1 MRATLAAA
9 LLIAS
14 ADSTSAAGTPQAVT
28 IQWTVPAD
36 GVLEG
41 DPSYQGVLVART
53 SDAAPLA
60 ATATVQFATAPGTA
74 TATDFDAESGTV
86 TFPAGS
92 ASETFRGVRVRIL
105 DDRLDE
111 PDVEIFTIAL
121 SGAAGAVIGAPAVQ
135 EVWISDDDPLPSV
148 SVYDCASVEGDTGTT
163 PCAFPVRLVPAS
175 GRTVSVAYATVAS
188 TATEGTDFLPT
199 SGVLTFA
206 PGATSATVPVAIV
219 GDTVPEG
226 DEFLALVLSAP
237 VSATIFEDASD
248 GAIVDDDLAVEPAVE
263 LTHGA
268 RVRGD
273 LDGGTPDHFRIHQ
286 PPHAS
291 FEVVLDEA
299 AGGAGLVLER
309 VANDGATVLQTA
321 SAVGTGS
328 ARSLRWANDLP
339 VPVDMQYVRVRATGC
354 GTACGPD
361 DAYRLRAYETT
372 ARIPRFNNTGGQ
384 GTVLFLQNRAAVPVS
399 ARALFWN
406 ASGMAITAHSLTVPA
421 RGLAVVDTTTMPGG
435 QDQSGSVTITHDG
448 GYDGLAGK
456 AALVDPVNGFSFDA
470 AATSREP

>member
-1 MRATLAAA
+1 MRAILAAA
-9 LLIAS
+9 LIIAS
-14 ADSTSAAGTPQAVT
+14 ADGAAASGTPQTVT
-28 IQWTVPAD
+28 IQWTAPAD

-41 DPSYQGVLVART
+41 DPSYQGVVVART

-74 TATDFDAESGTV
+74 TAADFDAESGTV

-105 DDRLDE
+105 DDLLDE

-121 SGAAGAVIGAPAVQ
+121 SGAAGAVIGSPAVQ

-148 SVYDCASVEGDTGTT
+148 SVYDCAVVEGDAGTT
-163 PCAFPVRLVPAS
+163 PCAFPVRLFPAS
-175 GRTVSVAYATVAS
+175 GRTVSVSYATVAS
-188 TATEGTDFLPT
+188 TATEGTDFLPA

-206 PGATSATVPVAIV
+206 PGVTSAAVPVAIV
-219 GDTVPEG
+219 GDTTPEG
-226 DEFLALVLSAP
+226 DESLGLVLSAP
-237 VSATIFEDASD
+237 VSATVFQDAAD
-248 GAIVDDDLAVEPAVE
+248 GAIVDDDLAVLPAVE

-273 LDGGTPDHFRIHQ
+273 LDGGAPDFFRMHQ
-286 PPHAS
+286 PPQAS
-291 FEVVLDEA
+291 FEVMLDEA

-309 VANDGATVLQTA
+309 VANDGTTVLQTA
-321 SAVGTGS
+321 AAVGTGS

-339 VPVDMQYVRVRATGC
+339 VAAGMQYVRVRATGC
-354 GTACGPD
+354 GTACGPAD
-361 DAYRLRAYETT
+361 TYRLRAYETT

-399 ARALFWN
+399 ARASFWN
-406 ASGMAITAHSLTVPA
+406 ASGVVITAHGMTVPA
-421 RGLAVVDTTTMPGG
+421 RGLAVVDTTTVPGG
-435 QDQSGSVTITHDG
+435 QGQSGSVTIAHDG
-448 GYDGLAGK
+448 GYGGLAGK

-470 AATSREP
+470 EVTSRDR